1 MLLMLLLL
9 LMTRA
14 SFTTVIAM
22 EDDDS
27 DDNKNGNNDSD
38 SSKHDNDD
46 KNNKQTLIS
55 NPVAQPKIPLTAHTT
70 QDILPPRFSLPPPV
84 PNPVKIPLVVK
95 WVELTP

>member
-1 MLLMLLLL
+1 MLLLL
-9 LMTRA
+9 LMTMV
-14 SFTTVIAM
+14 SFTTVKVM
-22 EDDDS
+22 EDND
-27 DDNKNGNNDSD
+27 GDSD
-38 SSKHDNDD
+38 SSKYDNDD

-70 QDILPPRFSLPPPV
+70 QDIPPPRFSLPPPV